1 MKNKEK
7 FIDKLAYFACEGNS
21 RIALDAKGEIV
32 VCYSIFCK
40 DCQFYVEEGC
50 REATRKWLEEEYVEP
65 PTIRISKKDR
75 AFLEYIKD
83 GYKYIARD
91 LNGCLCLYTTKS
103 ERNREV
109 WFSNPGFVNLKR
121 ISVDFPMVKWE
132 DKEPWLVEDLMNL
145 KVVSEYE

>member
-7 FIDKLAYFACEGNS
+7 FIDKLADFACTGKN
-21 RIALDAKGEIV
+21 IAINLKGEIV
-32 VCYSIFCK
+32 GCRYLSCK
-40 DCQFYVEEGC
+40 DCKFNMEKLC
-50 REATRKWLEEEYVEP
+50 REAARRWLEEEYVEP

-83 GYKYIARD
+83 GYEYIARD
-91 LNGCLCLYTTKS
+91 LNGSLCLYTTKP

-121 ISVDFPMVKWE
+121 ISVDFPMVKWD
-132 DKEPWLVEDLMNL
+132 DKEPWKIDDLEKL
-145 KVVSEYE
+145 EVVSEYE

>member
-1 MKNKEK
+1 M
-7 FIDKLAYFACEGNS
+7 
-21 RIALDAKGEIV
+21 
-32 VCYSIFCK
+32 
-40 DCQFYVEEGC
+40 EEGC

-91 LNGCLCLYTTKS
+91 LNGSLCLYTTKP

-121 ISVDFPMVKWE
+121 ISVDFPMVKWN
-132 DKEPWLVEDLMNL
+132 DSEPWKIDDLEKL
-145 KVVSEYE
+145 EVVDKYE